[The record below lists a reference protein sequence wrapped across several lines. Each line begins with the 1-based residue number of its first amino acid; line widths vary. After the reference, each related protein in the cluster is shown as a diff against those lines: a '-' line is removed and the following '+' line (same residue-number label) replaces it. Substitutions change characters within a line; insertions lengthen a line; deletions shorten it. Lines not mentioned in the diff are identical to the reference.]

1 MNLGNPQHSNIMERL
16 IIKGG
21 NHLQGEIDCSGAKNA
36 GLPILASTILLDG
49 SALIG
54 NLPHLQD
61 ITTKLELLN
70 SMGSQINFHEDGY
83 IEINSSNILLP
94 EARYELVKTMR
105 ASILVMGPLVA
116 KYGKA
121 KISQPGGCDIGTR
134 PIDFHLSGLE
144 QMGAEIK
151 SDSKYIYL
159 KAKKLNPID
168 FTFPKV
174 SVTGTENL
182 MMAATLI
189 EGTTTLRNCAKEPE
203 VVELA
208 NYLNSCGAK
217 INGAGE
223 SVIIVQGV
231 KKLEASRWNVL
242 FDRIEAG
249 TYLVAGAITNGHVKV
264 NKIDPKTIYI
274 VSEKLMDMGVEVN
287 IGLDFVEVDAT
298 SSDLKA
304 QDIFTE
310 PFPGFPTDMQ
320 AQFMTLNTIASGKCI
335 IEETVFE
342 NRFQHVSQLRKM
354 GADITLNKNK
364 ACVSGI
370 SNLVGAN
377 VSASDLRAS
386 ASLVLAGLVGK
397 NKTEINDIYHIDRG
411 YECIEEKLN
420 KLGAEIIR
428 EPVVY

>member
-1 MNLGNPQHSNIMERL
+1 MERL

-21 NHLQGEIDCSGAKNA
+21 NQLHGEVDCSGAKNA

-49 SALIG
+49 VAKIG

-61 ITTKLELLN
+61 ITTMLELLN
-70 SMGSQINFHEDGY
+70 SMGSHINFDENGY
-83 IEINSSNILLP
+83 IEINSSNIDLP

-121 KISQPGGCDIGTR
+121 KISQPGGCDIGSR

-144 QMGAEIK
+144 KMGAEIK

-159 KAKKLNPID
+159 KADKLKPIE
-168 FTFPKV
+168 FEFPKI

-182 MMAATLI
+182 MMAAVFTK
-189 EGTTTLRNCAKEPE
+189 GKTTLKNCAKEPE

-208 NYLNSCGAK
+208 NFLNKCGAS
-217 INGAGE
+217 IHGAGE
-223 SVIIVQGV
+223 STIEITGV
-231 KKLEASRWNVL
+231 DSLGSVEWDVL

-249 TYLVAGAITNGHVKV
+249 TYLVAGAITNGHITVK
-264 NKIDPKTIYI
+264 KIEPKTIQ
-274 VSEKLMDMGVEVN
+274 VLTNKLIEMGVNVSYGEN
-287 IGLDFVEVDAT
+287 WVEADAT
-298 SSDLKA
+298 SSEITCV
-304 QDIFTE
+304 DIGTE

-320 AQFMTLNTIASGKCI
+320 AQFMALNTIATGSCT

-354 GADITLNKNK
+354 GADIVLSKNK
-364 ACVSGI
+364 AFVKGVP
-370 SNLVGAN
+370 NLVGSE
-377 VSASDLRAS
+377 VKASDLRAS

-397 NKTEINDIYHIDRG
+397 NRTQIDNIYHIDRG

-420 KLGAEIIR
+420 KLGADIIR

>member
-1 MNLGNPQHSNIMERL
+1 MERL

-21 NHLQGEIDCSGAKNA
+21 NHLFGEIDCSGAKNA

-49 SALIG
+49 SAYIG

-70 SMGSQINFHEDGY
+70 SMGANINFHEDGF
-83 IEINSSNILLP
+83 IEINSSNITLP

-134 PIDFHLSGLE
+134 PIDFHLAGLE
-144 QMGAEIK
+144 QMGAKIT

-159 KAKKLNPID
+159 EAKKLNPID
-168 FTFPKV
+168 FNFPKV

-189 EGTTTLRNCAKEPE
+189 DGVTVLRNCAKEPE

-217 INGAGE
+217 IEGAGE
-223 SVIIVQGV
+223 SNISITGV
-231 KKLEASRWNVL
+231 SNLEASRWNVL

-264 NKIDPKTIYI
+264 NKINPQTIKI
-274 VSEKLMDMGVEVN
+274 LTKKLSDMGVGVN
-287 IGLDFVEVDAT
+287 VGENYVEVDAT
-298 SSDLKA
+298 SSDIIA
-304 QDIFTE
+304 QDIYTE

-320 AQFMTLNTIASGKCI
+320 AQFMTLNSIASGTCI

-342 NRFQHVSQLRKM
+342 NRFQHVSQLKKM
-354 GADITLNKNK
+354 GADITLDYNK
-364 ACVSGI
+364 ASINGV
-370 SNLVGAN
+370 SNLVGAD

-397 NKTEINDIYHIDRG
+397 NKTQIDDIYHIDRG

>member
-1 MNLGNPQHSNIMERL
+1 MERL

-21 NHLQGEIDCSGAKNA
+21 NQLHGEVDCSGAKNA

-49 SALIG
+49 VAKIG

-61 ITTKLELLN
+61 ITTMLELLN
-70 SMGSQINFHEDGY
+70 SMGSHINFDENGY
-83 IEINSSNILLP
+83 IEINSSNIDLP

-121 KISQPGGCDIGTR
+121 KISQPGGCDIGSR

-144 QMGAEIK
+144 KMGAEIK

-159 KAKKLNPID
+159 KADKLKPIE
-168 FTFPKV
+168 FEFPKI

-182 MMAATLI
+182 MMAAVFT
-189 EGTTTLRNCAKEPE
+189 EGKTTLKNCAKEPE

-208 NYLNSCGAK
+208 NFLNKCGAS
-217 INGAGE
+217 IHGAGE
-223 SVIIVQGV
+223 STIEITGV
-231 KKLEASRWNVL
+231 DSLGSVEWDVL

-249 TYLVAGAITNGHVKV
+249 TYLVAGAITNGHITVK
-264 NKIDPKTIYI
+264 KIEPKTIQ
-274 VSEKLMDMGVEVN
+274 VLTNKLIEMGVNVSYGEN
-287 IGLDFVEVDAT
+287 WVEADAT
-298 SSDLKA
+298 SSEITCV
-304 QDIFTE
+304 DIDTE

-320 AQFMTLNTIASGKCI
+320 AQFMALNTIATGSCT

-354 GADITLNKNK
+354 GADIVLSKNK
-364 ACVSGI
+364 AFVKGVP
-370 SNLVGAN
+370 NLVGSE
-377 VSASDLRAS
+377 VKASDLRAS

-397 NKTEINDIYHIDRG
+397 NRTQIDNIYHIDRG

-420 KLGAEIIR
+420 KIGADIIR

>member
-1 MNLGNPQHSNIMERL
+1 MERL

-21 NHLQGEIDCSGAKNA
+21 NHLFGEIDCSGAKNA

-49 SALIG
+49 SAYIG

-70 SMGSQINFHEDGY
+70 SMGANINFHEDGF
-83 IEINSSNILLP
+83 IEINSSNITLP

-134 PIDFHLSGLE
+134 PIDFHLAGLE
-144 QMGAEIK
+144 QMGAKIT

-159 KAKKLNPID
+159 EAKKLYPID
-168 FTFPKV
+168 FNFPKV

-189 EGTTTLRNCAKEPE
+189 DGVTVLRNCAKEPE

-217 INGAGE
+217 IEGAGE
-223 SVIIVQGV
+223 SNISITGV
-231 KKLEASRWNVL
+231 SNLEASRWNVL

-264 NKIDPKTIYI
+264 NKINPQTIKI
-274 VSEKLMDMGVEVN
+274 LTKKLSDMGVGVN
-287 IGLDFVEVDAT
+287 VGENYVEVDAT
-298 SSDLKA
+298 SSDIIA
-304 QDIFTE
+304 QDIYTE

-320 AQFMTLNTIASGKCI
+320 AQFMTLNSIASGTCI

-342 NRFQHVSQLRKM
+342 NRFQHVSQLKKM
-354 GADITLNKNK
+354 GADITLDNNK
-364 ACVSGI
+364 ASITGV
-370 SNLVGAN
+370 SNLVGAD

-397 NKTEINDIYHIDRG
+397 NKTQIDDIYHIDRG

>member
-36 GLPILASTILLDG
+36 GLPILASTILLED

-264 NKIDPKTIYI
+264 NKIDPKTINI

-287 IGLDFVEVDAT
+287 IGSDFVEVDAT

-364 ACVSGI
+364 ASVSGI

>member
-1 MNLGNPQHSNIMERL
+1 MERL

-144 QMGAEIK
+144 KMGAEIK

-168 FTFPKV
+168 FSFPKV

-203 VVELA
+203 VLELA
-208 NYLNSCGAK
+208 NYLNNCGAK
-217 INGAGE
+217 ISGAGE
-223 SVIIVQGV
+223 SEIIVQGV

-264 NKIDPKTIYI
+264 NKIDPETINI
-274 VSEKLMDMGVEVN
+274 VSEKLMNMGVEVN
-287 IGLDFVEVDAT
+287 IGSDFVEVDAT

-320 AQFMTLNTIASGKCI
+320 AQFMTLNTIASGTCM

-364 ACVSGI
+364 ASVSGV

-377 VSASDLRAS
+377 VRASDLRAS

>member
-1 MNLGNPQHSNIMERL
+1 MERL

-21 NHLQGEIDCSGAKNA
+21 NHLFGEIDCSGAKNA

-49 SALIG
+49 SAYIG

-70 SMGSQINFHEDGY
+70 SMGANINFHEDGF
-83 IEINSSNILLP
+83 IEINSSNITLP

-134 PIDFHLSGLE
+134 PIDFHLAGLE
-144 QMGAEIK
+144 QMGAKIT

-159 KAKKLNPID
+159 EAKKLNPID
-168 FTFPKV
+168 FNFPKV

-189 EGTTTLRNCAKEPE
+189 DGVTVLRNCAKEPE
-203 VVELA
+203 VLELA

-217 INGAGE
+217 IEGAGE
-223 SVIIVQGV
+223 SNISITGV
-231 KKLEASRWNVL
+231 SNLEASRWNVL

-264 NKIDPKTIYI
+264 NKINPQTIKI
-274 VSEKLMDMGVEVN
+274 LTKKLADMGVRVN
-287 IGLDFVEVDAT
+287 VGKNYVEVDAT
-298 SSDLKA
+298 SSDIIA
-304 QDIFTE
+304 QDIYTE

-320 AQFMTLNTIASGKCI
+320 AQFMTLNSIASGTCI

-342 NRFQHVSQLRKM
+342 NRFQHVSQLKKM
-354 GADITLNKNK
+354 GADITLDNNK
-364 ACVSGI
+364 ASITGV
-370 SNLVGAN
+370 SNLVGAD

-397 NKTEINDIYHIDRG
+397 NKTQIDDIYHIDRG

>member
-1 MNLGNPQHSNIMERL
+1 MERL

-21 NHLQGEIDCSGAKNA
+21 NQLHGEVDCSGAKNA

-49 SALIG
+49 VAKIG

-61 ITTKLELLN
+61 ITTMLELLN
-70 SMGSQINFHEDGY
+70 SMGSHINFDENGY
-83 IEINSSNILLP
+83 IEINSSNIDLP

-121 KISQPGGCDIGTR
+121 KISQPGGCDIGSR

-144 QMGAEIK
+144 KMGAEIK

-159 KAKKLNPID
+159 KADKLKPIE
-168 FTFPKV
+168 FEFPKI

-182 MMAATLI
+182 MMAAVFTN
-189 EGTTTLRNCAKEPE
+189 GKTTLKNCAKEPE

-208 NYLNSCGAK
+208 NFLNKCGAS
-217 INGAGE
+217 IHGAGE
-223 SVIIVQGV
+223 STIEITGV
-231 KKLEASRWNVL
+231 DSLGSVEWDVL

-249 TYLVAGAITNGHVKV
+249 TYLVAGAITNGHITVK
-264 NKIDPKTIYI
+264 KIEPKTIQ
-274 VSEKLMDMGVEVN
+274 VLTNKLIEMGVNVSYGEN
-287 IGLDFVEVDAT
+287 WVEADAT
-298 SSDLKA
+298 SSEITCV
-304 QDIFTE
+304 DIDTE

-320 AQFMTLNTIASGKCI
+320 AQFMALNTIATGSCT

-354 GADITLNKNK
+354 GADIVLSKNK
-364 ACVSGI
+364 AFVKGVP
-370 SNLVGAN
+370 NLVGSE
-377 VSASDLRAS
+377 VKASDLRAS

-397 NKTEINDIYHIDRG
+397 NRTQIDNIYHIDRG

-420 KLGAEIIR
+420 KLGADIIR

>member
-1 MNLGNPQHSNIMERL
+1 MERL

-21 NHLQGEIDCSGAKNA
+21 NHLFGEIDCSGAKNA

-49 SALIG
+49 SAYIG

-70 SMGSQINFHEDGY
+70 SMGANINFHEDGF
-83 IEINSSNILLP
+83 IEINSSNITLP

-134 PIDFHLSGLE
+134 PIDFHLAGLE
-144 QMGAEIK
+144 QMGAKIT

-159 KAKKLNPID
+159 EAKTLNPID
-168 FTFPKV
+168 FNFPKV

-189 EGTTTLRNCAKEPE
+189 DGVTVLRNCAKEPE

-217 INGAGE
+217 IEGAGE
-223 SVIIVQGV
+223 SNISITGV
-231 KKLEASRWNVL
+231 SSLEASRWNVL

-264 NKIDPKTIYI
+264 NKIIPQTIKI
-274 VSEKLMDMGVEVN
+274 LTKKLSDMGVGVN
-287 IGLDFVEVDAT
+287 VGENYVEVDAT
-298 SSDLKA
+298 SSDIIA
-304 QDIFTE
+304 QDIYTE

-320 AQFMTLNTIASGKCI
+320 AQFMTLNSIASGTCI

-342 NRFQHVSQLRKM
+342 NRFQHVSQLKKM
-354 GADITLNKNK
+354 GADITLDYNK
-364 ACVSGI
+364 ASINGV
-370 SNLVGAN
+370 SNLVGAD

-397 NKTEINDIYHIDRG
+397 NKTQIDDIYHIDRG

>member
-1 MNLGNPQHSNIMERL
+1 MERL

-21 NHLQGEIDCSGAKNA
+21 NQLHGEVDCSGAKNA

-49 SALIG
+49 VAKIG

-61 ITTKLELLN
+61 ITTMLELLN
-70 SMGSQINFHEDGY
+70 SMGSHINFDENGY
-83 IEINSSNILLP
+83 IEINSSNIDLP

-121 KISQPGGCDIGTR
+121 KISQPGGCDIGSR

-144 QMGAEIK
+144 KMGAEIK

-159 KAKKLNPID
+159 KADKLKPIE
-168 FTFPKV
+168 FEFPKI

-182 MMAATLI
+182 MMAAVFTK
-189 EGTTTLRNCAKEPE
+189 GKTTLKNCAKEPE

-208 NYLNSCGAK
+208 NFLNKCGAS
-217 INGAGE
+217 IHGAGE
-223 SVIIVQGV
+223 STIEITGV
-231 KKLEASRWNVL
+231 DSLGSVEWDVL

-249 TYLVAGAITNGHVKV
+249 TYLVAGAITNGHITVK
-264 NKIDPKTIYI
+264 KIEPKTIQ
-274 VSEKLMDMGVEVN
+274 VLTNKLIEMGVHVSYGEN
-287 IGLDFVEVDAT
+287 WVEADAT
-298 SSDLKA
+298 SSEITCV
-304 QDIFTE
+304 DIDTE

-320 AQFMTLNTIASGKCI
+320 AQFMALNTIATGSCT

-354 GADITLNKNK
+354 GADIVLSKNK
-364 ACVSGI
+364 AFVKGVP
-370 SNLVGAN
+370 NLVGSE
-377 VSASDLRAS
+377 VKASDLRAS

-397 NKTEINDIYHIDRG
+397 NRTQIDNIYHIDRG

-420 KLGAEIIR
+420 KLGADIIR

>member
-1 MNLGNPQHSNIMERL
+1 MERL

-21 NHLQGEIDCSGAKNA
+21 NQLHGEVDCSGAKNA

-49 SALIG
+49 VAKIG

-61 ITTKLELLN
+61 ITTMLELLN
-70 SMGSQINFHEDGY
+70 SMGSHINFDENGY
-83 IEINSSNILLP
+83 IEINSSNIDLP

-105 ASILVMGPLVA
+105 ASILVMRPLVA

-121 KISQPGGCDIGTR
+121 KISQPGGCDIGSR

-144 QMGAEIK
+144 KMGAEIK

-159 KAKKLNPID
+159 KADKLKPIE
-168 FTFPKV
+168 FEFPKI

-182 MMAATLI
+182 MMAAVFTK
-189 EGTTTLRNCAKEPE
+189 GKTTLKNCAKEPE

-208 NYLNSCGAK
+208 NFLNKCGAS
-217 INGAGE
+217 IHGAGE
-223 SVIIVQGV
+223 STIEITGV
-231 KKLEASRWNVL
+231 DSLGSVEWDVL

-249 TYLVAGAITNGHVKV
+249 TYLVAGAITNGHITVK
-264 NKIDPKTIYI
+264 KIEPKTIQ
-274 VSEKLMDMGVEVN
+274 VLTNKLIEMGVHVSYGEN
-287 IGLDFVEVDAT
+287 WVEADAT
-298 SSDLKA
+298 SSEITCV
-304 QDIFTE
+304 DIDTE

-320 AQFMTLNTIASGKCI
+320 AQFMALNTIATGSCT

-354 GADITLNKNK
+354 GADIVLSKNK
-364 ACVSGI
+364 AFVKGVP
-370 SNLVGAN
+370 NLVGSE
-377 VSASDLRAS
+377 VKASDLRAS

-397 NKTEINDIYHIDRG
+397 NRTQIDNIYHIDRG

-420 KLGAEIIR
+420 KLGADIIR

>member
-1 MNLGNPQHSNIMERL
+1 MERL

-21 NHLQGEIDCSGAKNA
+21 NHLFGEIDCSGAKNA

-49 SALIG
+49 SAYIG

-70 SMGSQINFHEDGY
+70 SMGSNINFHEDGF
-83 IEINSSNILLP
+83 IEINSSNITLP

-134 PIDFHLSGLE
+134 PIDFHLAGLE
-144 QMGAEIK
+144 QMGAKIT

-159 KAKKLNPID
+159 EAKKLNSID
-168 FTFPKV
+168 FNFPKV

-189 EGTTTLRNCAKEPE
+189 DGVTVLRNCAKEPE

-217 INGAGE
+217 IEGAGE
-223 SVIIVQGV
+223 SNISITGV
-231 KKLEASRWNVL
+231 SNLEARRWNVL

-264 NKIDPKTIYI
+264 NKINPQTIKI
-274 VSEKLMDMGVEVN
+274 LTKKLSDMGVGVN
-287 IGLDFVEVDAT
+287 VGENYVEVDAT
-298 SSDLKA
+298 SSDIIA
-304 QDIFTE
+304 QDIYTE

-320 AQFMTLNTIASGKCI
+320 AQFMTLNSIASGTCI

-342 NRFQHVSQLRKM
+342 NRFQHVSQLKKM
-354 GADITLNKNK
+354 GADITLDNNK
-364 ACVSGI
+364 ASITGV
-370 SNLVGAN
+370 SNLVGAD

-397 NKTEINDIYHIDRG
+397 NKTQIDDIYHIDRG

>member
-1 MNLGNPQHSNIMERL
+1 MERL

-21 NHLQGEIDCSGAKNA
+21 NHLQGDVDCSGAKNA

-49 SALIG
+49 SAYIG

-70 SMGSQINFHEDGY
+70 SMGSSINFHEDGF
-83 IEINSSNILLP
+83 IEINSSNIQLP

-144 QMGAEIK
+144 QMGAEIT

-159 KAKKLNPID
+159 KAEKLKPIS

-182 MMAATLI
+182 MMAATLTKG
-189 EGTTTLRNCAKEPE
+189 ETKLRNCAKEPE
-203 VVELA
+203 VFELA
-208 NYLNSCGAK
+208 SYLNSCGAQ
-217 INGAGE
+217 IQGAGE
-223 SVIIVQGV
+223 SEIIIQGV
-231 KKLEASRWNVL
+231 DSLSATRWNVL

-264 NKIDPKTIYI
+264 NKINPKTIEI
-274 VSEKLMDMGVEVN
+274 VIKKLIEMGVKVN
-287 IGLDFVEVDAT
+287 IFEDSVEVDAT

-304 QDIFTE
+304 RDIFTE

-320 AQFMTLNTIASGKCI
+320 AQFMALNTIANGNCI
-335 IEETVFE
+335 VEENVFE
-342 NRFQHVSQLRKM
+342 NRFQHVSELRKM
-354 GADITLNKNK
+354 GANISLNKNK
-364 ACVSGI
+364 AFVSGI
-370 SNLVGAN
+370 SNLDGAT

-397 NKTEINDIYHIDRG
+397 NKTQINDIYHIDRG

-428 EPVVY
+428 EPVVD

>member
-1 MNLGNPQHSNIMERL
+1 MERL

-21 NHLQGEIDCSGAKNA
+21 NHLFGEIDCSGAKNA

-49 SALIG
+49 SAYIG

-70 SMGSQINFHEDGY
+70 SMGANINFHEDGF
-83 IEINSSNILLP
+83 IEINSSNITLP

-134 PIDFHLSGLE
+134 PIDFHLAGLE
-144 QMGAEIK
+144 QMGAKIT

-159 KAKKLNPID
+159 EAKTLNPID
-168 FTFPKV
+168 FNFPKV

-189 EGTTTLRNCAKEPE
+189 DGVTVLRNCAKEPE

-217 INGAGE
+217 IEGAGE
-223 SVIIVQGV
+223 SNISITGV
-231 KKLEASRWNVL
+231 SNLEASRWNVL

-264 NKIDPKTIYI
+264 NKINPQTIKI
-274 VSEKLMDMGVEVN
+274 LTKKLSDMGVGVN
-287 IGLDFVEVDAT
+287 VGENYVEVDAT
-298 SSDLKA
+298 SSDIIA
-304 QDIFTE
+304 QDIYTE

-320 AQFMTLNTIASGKCI
+320 AQFMTLNSIASGTCT

-342 NRFQHVSQLRKM
+342 NRFQHVSQLKKM
-354 GADITLNKNK
+354 GADITLDNNK
-364 ACVSGI
+364 ASITGV
-370 SNLVGAN
+370 SNLVGAD

-397 NKTEINDIYHIDRG
+397 NKTQIDDIYHIDRG

>member
-1 MNLGNPQHSNIMERL
+1 MERL

-21 NHLQGEIDCSGAKNA
+21 NHLNGEIDCSGAKNA

-49 SALIG
+49 SAFIG

-70 SMGSQINFHEDGY
+70 SMGSAINFHEDGF
-83 IEINSSNILLP
+83 IEINSSNIVIP

-134 PIDFHLSGLE
+134 PIDFHLAGLE
-144 QMGAEIK
+144 QMGADIT

-159 KAKKLNPID
+159 KAKKLIPID
-168 FTFPKV
+168 FEFPKV

-189 EGTTTLRNCAKEPE
+189 DGVTVLRNCAKEPE
-203 VVELA
+203 VLELA

-217 INGAGE
+217 IEGAGE
-223 SVIIVQGV
+223 SKIIITGV
-231 KKLEASRWNVL
+231 ESLKADRWNVL

-264 NKIDPKTIYI
+264 NKINPSTINI
-274 VSEKLMDMGVEVN
+274 ISEKLKQMGVKVN
-287 IGLDFVEVDAT
+287 IDEDSVEVDAT

-320 AQFMTLNTIASGKCI
+320 AQFMTLNTIATGNCT

-354 GADITLNKNK
+354 GADIVLNKNK
-364 ACVSGI
+364 ASVKGV

-397 NKTEINDIYHIDRG
+397 NKTQIDDIYHIDRG

-420 KLGAEIIR
+420 KLGADIIR

>member
-1 MNLGNPQHSNIMERL
+1 MERL

-21 NHLQGEIDCSGAKNA
+21 NHLQGEINCSGAKNA

-144 QMGAEIK
+144 KMGAEIK

-159 KAKKLNPID
+159 KAKKLSPID

-203 VVELA
+203 VLELA

-217 INGAGE
+217 ISGAGE
-223 SVIIVQGV
+223 SEIIVHGV

-264 NKIDPKTIYI
+264 NKIDPKTINI
-274 VSEKLMDMGVEVN
+274 VSEKLMEMGVKVN
-287 IGLDFVEVDAT
+287 IGSDFVEVDAT

-320 AQFMTLNTIASGKCI
+320 AQFMTLNTIASGTCT

-364 ACVSGI
+364 ASVSGV

>member
-1 MNLGNPQHSNIMERL
+1 MERL

-21 NHLQGEIDCSGAKNA
+21 NQLHGEVDCSGAKNA

-49 SALIG
+49 VAKIG

-61 ITTKLELLN
+61 ITTMLELLN
-70 SMGSQINFHEDGY
+70 SMGSHINFDENGY
-83 IEINSSNILLP
+83 IEINSSNIDLP

-121 KISQPGGCDIGTR
+121 KISQPGGCDIGSR

-144 QMGAEIK
+144 KMGAEIK

-159 KAKKLNPID
+159 KADKLKPIE
-168 FTFPKV
+168 FEFPKI

-182 MMAATLI
+182 MMAAVFT
-189 EGTTTLRNCAKEPE
+189 EGKTTLKNCAKEPE

-208 NYLNSCGAK
+208 NFLNKCGAS
-217 INGAGE
+217 IHGAGE
-223 SVIIVQGV
+223 STIEITGV
-231 KKLEASRWNVL
+231 DSLGSVEWDVL

-249 TYLVAGAITNGHVKV
+249 TYLVAGAITNGHITVK
-264 NKIDPKTIYI
+264 KIEPKTIQ
-274 VSEKLMDMGVEVN
+274 VLTNKLIEMGVNVSYGEN
-287 IGLDFVEVDAT
+287 WVEADAT
-298 SSDLKA
+298 SSEIKCV
-304 QDIFTE
+304 DIDTE

-320 AQFMTLNTIASGKCI
+320 AQFMALNTIATGSCT

-354 GADITLNKNK
+354 GADIVLSKNK
-364 ACVSGI
+364 AFVKGVP
-370 SNLVGAN
+370 NLVGSE
-377 VSASDLRAS
+377 VKASDLRAS

-397 NKTEINDIYHIDRG
+397 NRTQIDNIYHIDRG

-420 KLGAEIIR
+420 KLGADIIR

>member
-1 MNLGNPQHSNIMERL
+1 MERL

-21 NHLQGEIDCSGAKNA
+21 NQLHGEVDCSGAKNA

-49 SALIG
+49 IAKIG

-61 ITTKLELLN
+61 ITTMLELLN
-70 SMGSQINFHEDGY
+70 SMGSHINFDENGY
-83 IEINSSNILLP
+83 IEINSSNIDLP

-121 KISQPGGCDIGTR
+121 KISQPGGCDIGSR

-144 QMGAEIK
+144 KMGAEIK

-159 KAKKLNPID
+159 KADKLKPIE
-168 FTFPKV
+168 FEFPKI

-182 MMAATLI
+182 MMAAVFTK
-189 EGTTTLRNCAKEPE
+189 GKTTLKNCAKEPE

-208 NYLNSCGAK
+208 NFLNKCGAS
-217 INGAGE
+217 IHGAGE
-223 SVIIVQGV
+223 STIEITGV
-231 KKLEASRWNVL
+231 DSLGSVEWDVL

-249 TYLVAGAITNGHVKV
+249 TYLVAGAITNGHITVK
-264 NKIDPKTIYI
+264 KIEPKTIQ
-274 VSEKLMDMGVEVN
+274 VLTNKLIEMGVN
-287 IGLDFVEVDAT
+287 ISYGENWVEADAT
-298 SSDLKA
+298 SSEITCV
-304 QDIFTE
+304 DIDTE

-320 AQFMTLNTIASGKCI
+320 AQFMALNTIAIGSCT

-354 GADITLNKNK
+354 GADIVLSKNK
-364 ACVSGI
+364 AFVKGVP
-370 SNLVGAN
+370 NLVGSE
-377 VSASDLRAS
+377 VKASDLRAS

-397 NKTEINDIYHIDRG
+397 NRTQIDNIYHIDRG

-420 KLGAEIIR
+420 KLGADIIR

>member
-1 MNLGNPQHSNIMERL
+1 MERL

-21 NHLQGEIDCSGAKNA
+21 NQLHGEVDCSGAKNA

-49 SALIG
+49 VAKIG

-61 ITTKLELLN
+61 ITTMLELLN
-70 SMGSQINFHEDGY
+70 SMGSYINFDENGY
-83 IEINSSNILLP
+83 IEINSSNIDLP

-121 KISQPGGCDIGTR
+121 KISQPGGCDIGSR

-144 QMGAEIK
+144 KMGAEIK

-159 KAKKLNPID
+159 KADKLKPIE
-168 FTFPKV
+168 FEFPKI

-182 MMAATLI
+182 MMAAVFT
-189 EGTTTLRNCAKEPE
+189 EGKTTLKNCAKEPE

-208 NYLNSCGAK
+208 NFLNKCGAS
-217 INGAGE
+217 IHGAGE
-223 SVIIVQGV
+223 STIEITGV
-231 KKLEASRWNVL
+231 DSLGSVEWDVL

-249 TYLVAGAITNGHVKV
+249 TYLVAGAITNGHITVK
-264 NKIDPKTIYI
+264 KIEPKTIQ
-274 VSEKLMDMGVEVN
+274 VLTNKLIEMGVNVSYGEN
-287 IGLDFVEVDAT
+287 WVEADAT
-298 SSDLKA
+298 SSEITCI
-304 QDIFTE
+304 DIDTE

-320 AQFMTLNTIASGKCI
+320 AQFMALNTIATGSCT

-354 GADITLNKNK
+354 GADIVLSKNK
-364 ACVSGI
+364 AFVKGVP
-370 SNLVGAN
+370 NLVGSE
-377 VSASDLRAS
+377 VKASDLRAS

-397 NKTEINDIYHIDRG
+397 NRTQIDSIYHIDRG

-420 KLGAEIIR
+420 KLGADIIR

>member
-1 MNLGNPQHSNIMERL
+1 MERL

-21 NHLQGEIDCSGAKNA
+21 NHLFGEIDCSGAKNA

-49 SALIG
+49 SAYIG

-70 SMGSQINFHEDGY
+70 SMGANINFHEDGF
-83 IEINSSNILLP
+83 IEINSSNITLP

-134 PIDFHLSGLE
+134 PIDFHLAGLE
-144 QMGAEIK
+144 QMGAKIT

-159 KAKKLNPID
+159 EAKKLNPID
-168 FTFPKV
+168 FNFPKV

-189 EGTTTLRNCAKEPE
+189 DGVTVLRNCAKEPE

-217 INGAGE
+217 IEGAGE
-223 SVIIVQGV
+223 SNISITGV
-231 KKLEASRWNVL
+231 SNLEARRWNVL

-264 NKIDPKTIYI
+264 NKINPQTIKI
-274 VSEKLMDMGVEVN
+274 LTKKLSDMGVGVN
-287 IGLDFVEVDAT
+287 VGENYVEVDAT
-298 SSDLKA
+298 SSDIIA
-304 QDIFTE
+304 QDIYTE

-320 AQFMTLNTIASGKCI
+320 AQFMTLNSIASGTCI

-342 NRFQHVSQLRKM
+342 NRFQHVSQLKKM
-354 GADITLNKNK
+354 GADITLDYNK
-364 ACVSGI
+364 ASINGV
-370 SNLVGAN
+370 SNLVGAD

-397 NKTEINDIYHIDRG
+397 NKTQIDDIYHIDRG

>member
-1 MNLGNPQHSNIMERL
+1 MERL

-21 NHLQGEIDCSGAKNA
+21 NQLHGEVDCSGAKNA

-49 SALIG
+49 IAKIG

-61 ITTKLELLN
+61 ITTMLELLN
-70 SMGSQINFHEDGY
+70 SMGSHINFDENGY
-83 IEINSSNILLP
+83 IEINSSNIDLP

-121 KISQPGGCDIGTR
+121 KISQPGGCDIGSR

-144 QMGAEIK
+144 KMGAEIK

-159 KAKKLNPID
+159 KADKLKPIE
-168 FTFPKV
+168 FEFPKI

-182 MMAATLI
+182 MMAAVFTK
-189 EGTTTLRNCAKEPE
+189 GKTTLKNCAKEPE

-208 NYLNSCGAK
+208 NFLNKCGAS
-217 INGAGE
+217 IHGAGDSTIE
-223 SVIIVQGV
+223 ITGVDSLGSV
-231 KKLEASRWNVL
+231 EWDVL

-249 TYLVAGAITNGHVKV
+249 TYLVAGAITNGHITVK
-264 NKIDPKTIYI
+264 KIEPKTIQ
-274 VSEKLMDMGVEVN
+274 VLTNKLIEMGVN
-287 IGLDFVEVDAT
+287 ISYGENWVEADAT
-298 SSDLKA
+298 SSEITCV
-304 QDIFTE
+304 DIDTE

-320 AQFMTLNTIASGKCI
+320 AQFMALNTIAIGSCT

-354 GADITLNKNK
+354 GADIVLSKNK
-364 ACVSGI
+364 AFVKGVP
-370 SNLVGAN
+370 NLVGSE
-377 VSASDLRAS
+377 VKASDLRAS

-397 NKTEINDIYHIDRG
+397 NRTQIDKIYHIDRG

-420 KLGAEIIR
+420 KLGADIIR

>member
-1 MNLGNPQHSNIMERL
+1 MERL

-21 NHLQGEIDCSGAKNA
+21 NQLHGEVDCSGAKNA

-49 SALIG
+49 VAKIG

-61 ITTKLELLN
+61 ITTMLELLN
-70 SMGSQINFHEDGY
+70 SMGSHINFDENGY
-83 IEINSSNILLP
+83 IEINSSNIDLP

-121 KISQPGGCDIGTR
+121 KISQPGGCDIGSR

-144 QMGAEIK
+144 KMGAEIK

-159 KAKKLNPID
+159 KAEKLKPIE
-168 FTFPKV
+168 FEFPKI

-182 MMAATLI
+182 MMAAVFT
-189 EGTTTLRNCAKEPE
+189 EGKTMLKNCAKEPE

-208 NYLNSCGAK
+208 NFLNKCGAS
-217 INGAGE
+217 IHGAGE
-223 SVIIVQGV
+223 STIEITGV
-231 KKLEASRWNVL
+231 DSLGSVEWDVL

-249 TYLVAGAITNGHVKV
+249 TYLVAGAITNGHITVK
-264 NKIDPKTIYI
+264 KIEPKTIQ
-274 VSEKLMDMGVEVN
+274 VLTNKLIEMGVNVSYGEN
-287 IGLDFVEVDAT
+287 WIEADAT
-298 SSDLKA
+298 SSEIKCV
-304 QDIFTE
+304 DIDTE

-320 AQFMTLNTIASGKCI
+320 AQFMALNTIATGSCT

-354 GADITLNKNK
+354 GADIVLSKNK
-364 ACVSGI
+364 AFVKGVP
-370 SNLVGAN
+370 NLVGSE
-377 VSASDLRAS
+377 VKASDLRAS

-397 NKTEINDIYHIDRG
+397 NRTQIDNIYHIDRG

-420 KLGAEIIR
+420 KLGADIIR

>member
-1 MNLGNPQHSNIMERL
+1 MERL

-144 QMGAEIK
+144 KMGAEIK

-159 KAKKLNPID
+159 KAKKLSPID

-203 VVELA
+203 VLELA

-217 INGAGE
+217 ISGAGE
-223 SVIIVQGV
+223 SEIIVQGV

-264 NKIDPKTIYI
+264 NKIDPKTINI
-274 VSEKLMDMGVEVN
+274 VSEKLMEMGVEVN
-287 IGLDFVEVDAT
+287 IGSDFVEVDAT

-320 AQFMTLNTIASGKCI
+320 AQFMTLNTIASGTCI

-364 ACVSGI
+364 ASVSGV

-377 VSASDLRAS
+377 VRASDLRAS

>member
-1 MNLGNPQHSNIMERL
+1 MERL

-144 QMGAEIK
+144 KMGAEIK

-159 KAKKLNPID
+159 KAKKLSPID

-203 VVELA
+203 VLELA

-217 INGAGE
+217 ISGAGE
-223 SVIIVQGV
+223 SEIIVHGV

-264 NKIDPKTIYI
+264 NKIDPKTINI
-274 VSEKLMDMGVEVN
+274 VSEKLMVMGVKVN
-287 IGLDFVEVDAT
+287 IGSDFVEVDAT

-320 AQFMTLNTIASGKCI
+320 AQFMTLNTIASGTCM

-364 ACVSGI
+364 ASVSGV

-377 VSASDLRAS
+377 VRASDLRAS

>member
-1 MNLGNPQHSNIMERL
+1 MEKL

-21 NHLQGEIDCSGAKNA
+21 NHLFGEIDCSGAKNA
-36 GLPILASTILLDG
+36 GLPILASTILLDD
-49 SALIG
+49 SAFIG

-70 SMGSQINFHEDGY
+70 SMGSHINFHEDGF
-83 IEINSSNILLP
+83 IEINSSNIILP

-134 PIDFHLSGLE
+134 PIDFHLAGLE
-144 QMGAEIK
+144 QMGADIT

-159 KAKKLNPID
+159 SANKLNPID
-168 FTFPKV
+168 FSFPKV

-189 EGTTTLRNCAKEPE
+189 KGTTVLRNCAKEPE

-217 INGAGE
+217 IEGAGE
-223 SVIIVQGV
+223 SNISITGV
-231 KKLEASRWNVL
+231 AKLSANRWNVL

-249 TYLVAGAITNGHVKV
+249 TYLVAGAITNGHIKV
-264 NKIDPKTIYI
+264 NKINPKTLNII
-274 VSEKLMDMGVEVN
+274 SQKLKDMGVKITEGKN
-287 IGLDFVEVDAT
+287 SIEVDAT

-304 QDIFTE
+304 QDIYTE

-320 AQFMTLNTIASGKCI
+320 AQFMTLNTIASGKCM

-354 GADITLNKNK
+354 GADISLNKNK
-364 ACVSGI
+364 ASVSGV
-370 SNLVGAN
+370 SNLVGAD

-397 NKTEINDIYHIDRG
+397 NKTQIDDIYHIDRG

>member
-1 MNLGNPQHSNIMERL
+1 MKLH
-16 IIKGG
+16 
-21 NHLQGEIDCSGAKNA
+21 GEVDCSGAKNA

-49 SALIG
+49 VAKIG

-61 ITTKLELLN
+61 ITTMLELLN
-70 SMGSQINFHEDGY
+70 SMGSHINFDENGY
-83 IEINSSNILLP
+83 IEINSSNIDLP

-121 KISQPGGCDIGTR
+121 KISQPGGCDIGSR

-144 QMGAEIK
+144 KMGAEIK

-159 KAKKLNPID
+159 KADKLKPIE
-168 FTFPKV
+168 FEFPKI

-182 MMAATLI
+182 MMAAVFTK
-189 EGTTTLRNCAKEPE
+189 GKTTLKNCAKEPE

-208 NYLNSCGAK
+208 NFLNKCGAS
-217 INGAGE
+217 IHGAGE
-223 SVIIVQGV
+223 STIEITGV
-231 KKLEASRWNVL
+231 NSLGSVEWDVL

-249 TYLVAGAITNGHVKV
+249 TYLVAGAITNGHITVK
-264 NKIDPKTIYI
+264 KIEPKTIQ
-274 VSEKLMDMGVEVN
+274 VLTNKLIEMGVNVSYGEN
-287 IGLDFVEVDAT
+287 WVEADAT
-298 SSDLKA
+298 SSEITCV
-304 QDIFTE
+304 DIGTE

-320 AQFMTLNTIASGKCI
+320 AQFMALNTIATGSCT

-354 GADITLNKNK
+354 GADIVLSKNK
-364 ACVSGI
+364 AFVKGV
-370 SNLVGAN
+370 SNLVGSE
-377 VSASDLRAS
+377 VKASDLRAS

-397 NKTEINDIYHIDRG
+397 NRTQIDNIYHIDRG

>member
-1 MNLGNPQHSNIMERL
+1 MERL

-21 NHLQGEIDCSGAKNA
+21 NHLFGEIDCSGAKNA

-49 SALIG
+49 SAYIG

-70 SMGSQINFHEDGY
+70 SMGANINFHEDGF
-83 IEINSSNILLP
+83 IEINSSNITLP

-134 PIDFHLSGLE
+134 PIDFHLAGLE
-144 QMGAEIK
+144 QMGAKIT

-159 KAKKLNPID
+159 EAKTLNPID
-168 FTFPKV
+168 FNFPKV

-189 EGTTTLRNCAKEPE
+189 DGVTVLRNCAKEPE

-217 INGAGE
+217 IEGAGE
-223 SVIIVQGV
+223 SNISITGV
-231 KKLEASRWNVL
+231 SSLEASRWNVL

-264 NKIDPKTIYI
+264 NKINPQTIKI
-274 VSEKLMDMGVEVN
+274 LTKKLSDMGVGVN
-287 IGLDFVEVDAT
+287 VGENYVEVDAT
-298 SSDLKA
+298 SSDIIA
-304 QDIFTE
+304 QDIYTE

-320 AQFMTLNTIASGKCI
+320 AQFMTLNSIASGTCI

-342 NRFQHVSQLRKM
+342 NRFQHVRQLKKM
-354 GADITLNKNK
+354 GADITLDNNK
-364 ACVSGI
+364 ASITGV
-370 SNLVGAN
+370 SNLVGAD

-397 NKTEINDIYHIDRG
+397 NKTQIDDIYHIDRG

>member
-1 MNLGNPQHSNIMERL
+1 MERL

-21 NHLQGEIDCSGAKNA
+21 NHLQGDVDCSGAKNA

-49 SALIG
+49 SAFIG

-70 SMGSQINFHEDGY
+70 SMGSSINFHEDGF

-144 QMGAEIK
+144 QMGAEIT

-159 KAKKLNPID
+159 KAEKLKPIS

-189 EGTTTLRNCAKEPE
+189 KGETKLRNCAKEPE
-203 VVELA
+203 VLELA
-208 NYLNSCGAK
+208 SYLNSCGAQ
-217 INGAGE
+217 IQGAGE
-223 SVIIVQGV
+223 SEIIIQGV
-231 KKLEASRWNVL
+231 DSLSATRWNVL

-264 NKIDPKTIYI
+264 NKINPKTIEI
-274 VSEKLMDMGVEVN
+274 VIKKLIEMGVKVN
-287 IGLDFVEVDAT
+287 IFEDSVEVDAT

-304 QDIFTE
+304 RDIFTE

-320 AQFMTLNTIASGKCI
+320 AQFMALNTIANGNCI
-335 IEETVFE
+335 VEENVFE
-342 NRFQHVSQLRKM
+342 NRFQHVSELRKM
-354 GADITLNKNK
+354 GANISLNKNK
-364 ACVSGI
+364 AFVSGI
-370 SNLVGAN
+370 SNLDGAT

-397 NKTEINDIYHIDRG
+397 NKTQINDIYHIDRG

-428 EPVVY
+428 EPVVD

>member
-1 MNLGNPQHSNIMERL
+1 MERL

-21 NHLQGEIDCSGAKNA
+21 NQLHGEVDCSGAKNA

-49 SALIG
+49 VAKIG

-61 ITTKLELLN
+61 ITTMLELLN
-70 SMGSQINFHEDGY
+70 SMGSHINFNENGY
-83 IEINSSNILLP
+83 IEINSSNIDLP

-121 KISQPGGCDIGTR
+121 KISQPGGCDIGSR

-144 QMGAEIK
+144 KMGAEIK

-159 KAKKLNPID
+159 KADKLKPIE
-168 FTFPKV
+168 FEFPKI

-182 MMAATLI
+182 MMAAVFT
-189 EGTTTLRNCAKEPE
+189 EGKTTLKNCAKEPE

-208 NYLNSCGAK
+208 NFLNKCGAS
-217 INGAGE
+217 IHGAGE
-223 SVIIVQGV
+223 STIEITGV
-231 KKLEASRWNVL
+231 DSLGSVEWDVL

-249 TYLVAGAITNGHVKV
+249 TYLVAGAITNGHITVK
-264 NKIDPKTIYI
+264 KIEPKTIQ
-274 VSEKLMDMGVEVN
+274 VLTNKLIEMGVNVSYGEN
-287 IGLDFVEVDAT
+287 WVEADAT
-298 SSDLKA
+298 SSEITCV
-304 QDIFTE
+304 DIDTE

-320 AQFMTLNTIASGKCI
+320 AQFMALNTIASGSCT

-354 GADITLNKNK
+354 GADIVLSKNK
-364 ACVSGI
+364 AFVKGVP
-370 SNLVGAN
+370 NLVGSE
-377 VSASDLRAS
+377 VKASDLRAS

-397 NKTEINDIYHIDRG
+397 NRTQIDNIYHIDRG

-420 KLGAEIIR
+420 KLGADIIR

>member
-1 MNLGNPQHSNIMERL
+1 MERL

-21 NHLQGEIDCSGAKNA
+21 NQLHGEVDCSGAKNA

-49 SALIG
+49 VAKIG

-61 ITTKLELLN
+61 ITTMLELLN
-70 SMGSQINFHEDGY
+70 SMGSHINFDENGY
-83 IEINSSNILLP
+83 IEINSSNINLP

-121 KISQPGGCDIGTR
+121 KISQPGGCDIGSR

-144 QMGAEIK
+144 KMGAEIK

-159 KAKKLNPID
+159 KADKLKPIE
-168 FTFPKV
+168 FEFPKI

-182 MMAATLI
+182 MMAAVFT
-189 EGTTTLRNCAKEPE
+189 EGKTTLKNCAKEPE

-208 NYLNSCGAK
+208 NFLNKCGAS
-217 INGAGE
+217 IHGAGE
-223 SVIIVQGV
+223 STIEITGV
-231 KKLEASRWNVL
+231 DSLESVEWDVL

-249 TYLVAGAITNGHVKV
+249 TYLVAGAITNGHITVK
-264 NKIDPKTIYI
+264 KIEPKTIQ
-274 VSEKLMDMGVEVN
+274 VLTNKLIEMGVNVSYGEN
-287 IGLDFVEVDAT
+287 WVEADAT
-298 SSDLKA
+298 SSEITCV
-304 QDIFTE
+304 DIDTE

-320 AQFMTLNTIASGKCI
+320 AQFMALNTIATGSCT

-354 GADITLNKNK
+354 GADIVLSKNK
-364 ACVSGI
+364 AFVKGVP
-370 SNLVGAN
+370 NLVGSE
-377 VSASDLRAS
+377 VKASDLRAS

-397 NKTEINDIYHIDRG
+397 NRTQIDNIYHIDRG

-420 KLGAEIIR
+420 KLGADIIR